1 MKLDKYLQKLH
12 EQRAGRAD
20 RVANYNMYRRYG
32 VVALLSMSPH
42 SVYTYIFGVLKKRCT
57 KSCKK
62 FQVKPECWYRC
73 YLTSINQVIRLI
85 GRDMG
90 RLSKIENKSKRNRLR
105 MRLVTQTE
113 RWEDKE
119 ERVRDKL
126 RRIS

>member
-1 MKLDKYLQKLH
+1 MKLDKYLQRLH
-12 EQRAGRAD
+12 EQREAYA
-20 RVANYNMYRRYG
+20 ANYNMYRRYG

-42 SVYTYIFGVLKKRCT
+42 SLYTYIFMVLKKRCT

-73 YLTSINQVIRLI
+73 YLRSIGSVIRLI
-85 GRDMG
+85 SRDMG

-113 RWEDKE
+113 RWEEKEDK
-119 ERVRDKL
+119 VREKI